1 MRVRLLF
8 CCPRCGS
15 LLFRPSVSRRY
26 RDSFLGSVGVRP
38 HRCYICR
45 LRFYLFK
52 PARLRGFLTVLNR
65 PLGAFQKNPLGGMD
79 PAPETGRN
87 RPLVSGELFRS
98 DRF

>member
-1 MRVRLLF
+1 MRVRLLY

-15 LLFRPSVSRRY
+15 LLFRPSITRKY
-26 RDSFLGSVGVRP
+26 RDSFLGSIGV
-38 HRCYICR
+38 HAQRCYICR

-52 PARLRGFLTVLNR
+52 PVRLRGFLTVLNR
-65 PLGAFQKNPLGGMD
+65 PVAAFQRGPLGGMD
-79 PAPETGRN
+79 PAPGAVRN